1 MIQIRQMTEA
11 DTAAA
16 AALEAACFSQ
26 PWSEK
31 SFLDALHNP
40 NTLYLM
46 AEADGRFAGMCGLW
60 QSFDEADIMNVAVD
74 PVFRRQKIAE
84 LLMEELM
91 RRGQLCGITAFT
103 LEVRASNEAAIGL
116 YEKCGFITE
125 GVRKNFYENPTEN
138 ALIMWKR

>member
-16 AALEAACFSQ
+16 AALEAACFSR

-46 AEADGRFAGMCGLW
+46 AEADGRFAGMCGFW

-74 PVFRRQKIAE
+74 PAFRRQRIAE

-91 RRGQLCGITAFT
+91 RRGQLRGITAFT

>member
-74 PVFRRQKIAE
+74 PAFRRQKIAE

-91 RRGQLCGITAFT
+91 RRGQLRGITAFT